1 MGSVSNKENNKKNKK
16 FPSLSRGRRGFG
28 VSPFFAF
35 VFSFSDLVV
44 VVLFAGKVKDS
55 DLKVGNYIHRI
66 SLIGVIIS
74 H

>member
-1 MGSVSNKENNKKNKK
+1 M
-16 FPSLSRGRRGFG
+16 
-28 VSPFFAF
+28 SPFFAF
-35 VFSFSDLVV
+35 VFSFSDLVI